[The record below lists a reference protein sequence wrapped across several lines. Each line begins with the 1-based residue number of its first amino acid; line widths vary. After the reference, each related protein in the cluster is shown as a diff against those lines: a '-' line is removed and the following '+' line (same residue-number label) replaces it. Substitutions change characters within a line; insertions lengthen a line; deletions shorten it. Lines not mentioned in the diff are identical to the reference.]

1 MEQKSSKKLKI
12 LAVCGMGLGSG
23 LVLKMTLEKAIKE
36 MGINASV
43 EVADVASAT
52 TMATDLVVTSYEF
65 ANSFFQKGIKVITI
79 KNYTNV
85 NEMKEKLQEALKE
98 S

>member
-1 MEQKSSKKLKI
+1 MMESKAKKLKI

-23 LVLKMTLEKAIKE
+23 LVLKMTLEKVFRE

-43 EVADVASAT
+43 EVADVASAS
-52 TMATDLVVTSYEF
+52 TMSPDLVVTSYEF
-65 ANSFFQKGIKVITI
+65 EKVFLQKGIKVVTI
-79 KNYTNV
+79 KNYTDI
-85 NEMKEKLQEALKE
+85 NEVKIKLEQALH

>member
-1 MEQKSSKKLKI
+1 MEDKAKKKLKI

-36 MGINASV
+36 MGVNASV

-52 TMATDLVVTSYEF
+52 SMDVDLVVTSFEF
-65 ANSFFQKGIKVITI
+65 AKSFTQKGIKVITI
-79 KNYTNV
+79 KNYTDV
-85 NEMKEKLQEALKE
+85 NEMKEKLQDILKE
-98 S
+98 N